1 MTAASSASRLAAA
14 HLYRRERMKES
25 ITKQK
30 YISRKLD
37 VAQRFFRSRDM
48 PARRVSPAGRSIS
61 KAFAAS
67 HKQVVKLW

>member
-1 MTAASSASRLAAA
+1 
-14 HLYRRERMKES
+14 MKES